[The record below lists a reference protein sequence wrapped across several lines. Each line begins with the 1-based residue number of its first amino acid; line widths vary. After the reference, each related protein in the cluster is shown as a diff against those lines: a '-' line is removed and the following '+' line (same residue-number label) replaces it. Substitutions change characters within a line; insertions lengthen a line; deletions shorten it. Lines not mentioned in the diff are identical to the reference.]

1 MNKGNT
7 MKKISALA
15 LAGMMLASPLMAAI
29 QTVNL
34 SVPGM
39 FCASCP
45 FIVEAAINELDG
57 IESIKTDLDARTAL
71 VVFDD
76 ELTSVD
82 AIISATTAVGYESTV
97 IELGS

>member
-1 MNKGNT
+1 
-7 MKKISALA
+7 MKRKVISLA
-15 LAGMMLASPLMAAI
+15 LLGMMFATPIFAAI

-45 FIVEAAINELDG
+45 FIVQAAIGDVIGVQSVE
-57 IESIKTDLDARTAL
+57 TDLDSRTAV

-76 ELTSVD
+76 ELTTLD
-82 AIISATTAVGYESTV
+82 DIISATTVVGYEAFL
-97 IELGS
+97 IEEGTGL